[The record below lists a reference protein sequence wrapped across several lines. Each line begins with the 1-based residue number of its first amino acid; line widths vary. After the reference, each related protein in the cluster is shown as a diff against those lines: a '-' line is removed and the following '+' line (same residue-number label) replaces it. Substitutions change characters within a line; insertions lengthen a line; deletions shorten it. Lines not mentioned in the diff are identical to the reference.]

1 MRFLMPSLYKFNL
14 FETENRVGFL
24 LRKCFQW
31 VNLIKK
37 VFYGMQNEYLIK
49 YITNFINLIA
59 FIFLIIKKSYKE
71 NITILYFLL
80 NFLYKNTSILTFLK
94 ILIL

>member
-1 MRFLMPSLYKFNL
+1 
-14 FETENRVGFL
+14 
-24 LRKCFQW
+24 
-31 VNLIKK
+31 
-37 VFYGMQNEYLIK
+37 MQNEYLIK